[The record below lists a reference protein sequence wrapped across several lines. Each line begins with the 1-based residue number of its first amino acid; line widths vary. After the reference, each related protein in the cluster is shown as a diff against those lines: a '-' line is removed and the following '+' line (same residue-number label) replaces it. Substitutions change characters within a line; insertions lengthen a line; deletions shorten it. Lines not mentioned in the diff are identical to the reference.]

1 MQQPQGRPQ
10 SGHNANRNRKRSL
23 QRQSAAEPVSAG
35 PPGFESLHLQDGHG
49 MHPSSQPG
57 QKQARLQQHSR
68 SQGLTT
74 ASAASQAEL
83 VLAEPLSASPQAS
96 QGARTSSTT
105 RAHLTDVHFADL
117 PICSA
122 TKRYSFCVWLVQQ
135 LSHLACPL
143 HSHVCYRAL
152 AEVMK
157 YGLCTTVQAQ
167 SVPPSLQGVDMVC
180 KAKTG
185 TGKTLA
191 FLIPALERVSTV
203 CINVVLAH
211 DPYT

>member
-1 MQQPQGRPQ
+1 MQQPQSRPQ

-23 QRQSAAEPVSAG
+23 QRQSGAGPVPAG
-35 PPGFESLHLQDGHG
+35 PPGFESLHLQDGQG
-49 MHPSSQPG
+49 MHSSSQPG

-74 ASAASQAEL
+74 ASAAGQAEL
-83 VLAEPLSASPQAS
+83 VLAEPLSASPLAS

-122 TKRYSFCVWLVQQ
+122 TKR
-135 LSHLACPL
+135 
-143 HSHVCYRAL
+143 AL
-152 AEVMK
+152 AEVLK
-157 YGLCTTVQAQ
+157 YDLCTTVQAQ

-185 TGKTLA
+185 FAAWWCTWQ
-191 FLIPALERVSTV
+191 STV
-203 CINVVLAH
+203 SDRKQEYSKPHCTCSPTVL
-211 DPYT
+211 PFKGVSVTSCTLV

>member
-1 MQQPQGRPQ
+1 MRRGGSCLSCLNRIFSPRLLSSSLNSMQQPQGRPQ

-23 QRQSAAEPVSAG
+23 QRQSGAGTVSAG
-35 PPGFESLHLQDGHG
+35 PPGFASLHLQDGQG
-49 MHPSSQPG
+49 MHRSSEPG
-57 QKQARLQQHSR
+57 QKQARLQQHPR

-122 TKRYSFCVWLVQQ
+122 TKRYSPCVWLVQQ
-135 LSHLACPL
+135 LA
-143 HSHVCYRAL
+143 HVSSSCLPSSLTCVLQSIGRGD
-152 AEVMK
+152 EV
-157 YGLCTTVQAQ
+157 
-167 SVPPSLQGVDMVC
+167 
-180 KAKTG
+180 
-185 TGKTLA
+185 
-191 FLIPALERVSTV
+191 
-203 CINVVLAH
+203 
-211 DPYT
+211 